1 VDEAQAAV
9 VRDLF
14 AWYADQGTTLIA
26 LIQRLERLGIASP
39 KGRPTWSPSALRCL
53 LTNPTYTGQVIANRM
68 RTSPSQTR
76 RSALLPVGRSSGTRR
91 PTDQTEWI
99 AVASVPAIV
108 TGEQFARAAER
119 LVYNRQMAR
128 RNNRVHHY
136 LLRGLVSCGRCRRSC
151 TGRRLPPAYNYYL
164 CRTKSQLR
172 LLVPGERCPARY
184 IPAKP
189 LEDLVWADLCE
200 ILADPQMIA
209 RAMER
214 ARGGHWLP
222 QQWQARRANLERG
235 RANLAQQVERLT
247 EAYLAGIVPLPEYER
262 RRRDT
267 EARLLAL
274 EHQEQELLADADRQ
288 NQTAKLAEHGED
300 FCRRVRDGL
309 AGADFARKRAVLE
322 LLVDRVIVT
331 DGEVEI
337 RYAFPTGPD
346 GEREPFCR
354 LRTDYRER
362 GQDPQDRCGH
372 PQGSCRPHPPR
383 PSGPRR

>member
-1 VDEAQAAV
+1 
-9 VRDLF
+9 
-14 AWYADQGTTLIA
+14 
-26 LIQRLERLGIASP
+26 
-39 KGRPTWSPSALRCL
+39 
-53 LTNPTYTGQVIANRM
+53 
-68 RTSPSQTR
+68 
-76 RSALLPVGRSSGTRR
+76 
-91 PTDQTEWI
+91 
-99 AVASVPAIV
+99 
-108 TGEQFARAAER
+108 
-119 LVYNRQMAR
+119 
-128 RNNRVHHY
+128 
-136 LLRGLVSCGRCRRSC
+136 
-151 TGRRLPPAYNYYL
+151 
-164 CRTKSQLR
+164 
-172 LLVPGERCPARY
+172 
-184 IPAKP
+184 
-189 LEDLVWADLCE
+189 
-200 ILADPQMIA
+200 MIA

-235 RANLAQQVERLT
+235 RASLAQQVERLT

-274 EHQEQELLADADRQ
+274 EHQEQELLVDADRQ

-354 LRTDYRER
+354 SRTDYRDGLITNDKFCLSRFGQLKLNWWRFPLRLRPEARAICPPAQKLSAAGVHDAGMAGAPCAAAPPGRAAPLGSGLSAAHGVDPTR
-362 GQDPQDRCGH
+362 GRCSPG
-372 PQGSCRPHPPR
+372 RPRASRTGGEP
-383 PSGPRR
+383 

>member
-1 VDEAQAAV
+1 
-9 VRDLF
+9 L
-14 AWYADQGTTLIA
+14 
-26 LIQRLERLGIASP
+26 
-39 KGRPTWSPSALRCL
+39 
-53 LTNPTYTGQVIANRM
+53 
-68 RTSPSQTR
+68 
-76 RSALLPVGRSSGTRR
+76 
-91 PTDQTEWI
+91 
-99 AVASVPAIV
+99 
-108 TGEQFARAAER
+108 
-119 LVYNRQMAR
+119 
-128 RNNRVHHY
+128 
-136 LLRGLVSCGRCRRSC
+136 
-151 TGRRLPPAYNYYL
+151 
-164 CRTKSQLR
+164 
-172 LLVPGERCPARY
+172 PGERCPARY

-309 AGADFARKRAVLE
+309 AGAGLRA
-322 LLVDRVIVT
+322 
-331 DGEVEI
+331 
-337 RYAFPTGPD
+337 
-346 GEREPFCR
+346 
-354 LRTDYRER
+354 
-362 GQDPQDRCGH
+362 
-372 PQGSCRPHPPR
+372 
-383 PSGPRR
+383 